1 MEPMKGRILVTGG
14 SGFIGSHLVDQL
26 IAEGYETYIYDLREP
41 TYDNAFTYIKGDI
54 LDPHALTEA
63 TKGMDAIYH
72 LAAEA
77 NVDEY
82 YLQPRDSTVTNT
94 IGTIHVLEAVKTN
107 KIPRMLFA
115 STEWVYQGAKEL
127 IVDETTQLFPDAP
140 DHIYTSSKIASEL
153 FIINY
158 HKLYHVDF
166 TIMRFGIPFG
176 ERARPQ
182 TVTPI
187 FVSKSLKGE
196 PITIKGGEENFRQFI
211 YIKDLVNGCV
221 ACMQKNGKNQIINL
235 NGKDKIK
242 IIDIIAHL
250 EQIMKKNI
258 DYEIISERS
267 GDHKGKLVRSEKAK
281 QILGWEPKWTYPDA
295 LKVYY
300 DWHLKTYDHP
310 L

>member
-26 IAEGYETYIYDLREP
+26 ITEGYETHIYDLREP

-63 TKGMDAIYH
+63 AKGMDAIYH

-82 YLQPRDSTVTNT
+82 FLKPRDSTITNT
-94 IGTIHVLEAVKTN
+94 IGTINVLEAARMN
-107 KIPRMLFA
+107 KVPRVLFA

-158 HKLYHVDF
+158 HRLYHVDF

-187 FVSKSLKGE
+187 FISKALKGE
-196 PITIKGGEENFRQFI
+196 PITVKGGEETFRQFI
-211 YIKDLVNGCV
+211 YVNDLVNGCV
-221 ACMQKNGKNQIINL
+221 ACLHESGNNQIFNL
-235 NGKDKIK
+235 NGAEKIR
-242 IIDIIAHL
+242 IVDIITHL
-250 EQIMKKNI
+250 EKIMGRKI
-258 DYEIISERS
+258 DYEVISERS

-281 QILGWEPKWTYPDA
+281 TVLGWEPKWTYHDA
-295 LKVYY
+295 LKKYY
-300 DWHLKTYDHP
+300 NWYLKTYDHS